1 MVQSGLAEHTPASP
15 GVGNAGQGAGLGLG
29 SNNSAPNPGAARKER
44 QWHRV
49 PPPTSCA
56 LGDLT
61 HCWSQDQTHGKT
73 SYFSEA
79 NLGLAFCSQKKKKAL
94 KKNPTKPETCSNQ
107 KKGSIQALQLLQN
120 PPALQSPSGTNT
132 NRNKR
137 LLTEGPQLC
146 SSLVATQRGLLVP
159 AWSTQLAT
167 LPPASTSLP
176 QHHLQHY
183 HVPLKWTPRLSHS
196 RKNWSQTIPIHPC
209 PSMAHQLLPFCY
221 CAPKG

>member
-1 MVQSGLAEHTPASP
+1 M
-15 GVGNAGQGAGLGLG
+15 
-29 SNNSAPNPGAARKER
+29 
-44 QWHRV
+44 
-49 PPPTSCA
+49 PPPTSSA

-120 PPALQSPSGTNT
+120 PPALQSPRGTNT

-159 AWSTQLAT
+159 AWSTQAGHAAT
-167 LPPASTSLP
+167 SLHLPAPAPPAALPCASQMNTTAVTQQKELVPDNPNPSLSIYGSP
-176 QHHLQHY
+176 APFIL
-183 HVPLKWTPRLSHS
+183 L
-196 RKNWSQTIPIHPC
+196 PC
-209 PSMAHQLLPFCY
+209 P
-221 CAPKG
+221 KR